1 MNFKINGVEVEFDF
15 FDMDEKEDF
24 DAIFLTANEKIQKL
38 SNEHKDFDTK
48 FGKAYCE
55 VIVNMFEDLFGE
67 EKTYEIFQGKT
78 NIMKCTIESNV
89 ELEKNIINELKYF
102 NRLFTY
108 NNRSSRSAI
117 SN

>member
-1 MNFKINGVEVEFDF
+1 
-15 FDMDEKEDF
+15 
-24 DAIFLTANEKIQKL
+24 
-38 SNEHKDFDTK
+38 
-48 FGKAYCE
+48 
-55 VIVNMFEDLFGE
+55 MFEDLFGE

-78 NIMKCTIESNV
+78 NIMKCTTAV
-89 ELEKNIINELKYF
+89 KDLAKAKLEHDKLFQETLKEITGLDIDVFGEKPLNREQRRARKNIINELKYF

>member
-55 VIVNMFEDLFGE
+55 VIGSKIYLVKKKLMKFSK
-67 EKTYEIFQGKT
+67 EKQI
-78 NIMKCTIESNV
+78 
-89 ELEKNIINELKYF
+89 
-102 NRLFTY
+102 
-108 NNRSSRSAI
+108 
-117 SN
+117 